1 MHTRS
6 RKCSPVRASY
16 NSRNPKMSSS
26 SRLRWF
32 GCAILLVAQLF
43 IAPMGFASDWQK
55 PAAQLAAKI
64 SAVTGP
70 GVIALDITN
79 RSSIPAAD
87 VEQIRRIL
95 TSELSGSG
103 VRVWQPDQA
112 AATVRVTLSESLEEY
127 VWVGEIQQGA
137 AEPMVVMVS
146 ADRPASL
153 ASAQNTPALILRA
166 APLMS
171 QPDPILDVVVLEGS
185 PRRGLLL
192 STAAVTVF
200 DFKDGRWLVAQ
211 SLAVA
216 HAMPFPKDVRGRIV
230 LRKDHLFD
238 AYLPG
243 VVCRSTEAG
252 SLSISCSRSDDPWPL
267 VAADL
272 GVSGFFAPA
281 RNFFTGVLAP
291 GIGKQKSAP
300 AFYSAA
306 AIPRDK
312 YVLWL
317 FSGVDGQLHLLD
329 GINQQAS
336 GRLRWGSDLAGIRAA
351 CRPDWFVLATS
362 ANGDEESLQAFD
374 FPDREP
380 VAASQ
385 KLSLNGPVTALWT
398 QPGGESATAVYRNS
412 ETGNY
417 EALQITLACS
427 Q

>member
-1 MHTRS
+1 M
-6 RKCSPVRASY
+6 
-16 NSRNPKMSSS
+16 
-26 SRLRWF
+26 
-32 GCAILLVAQLF
+32 QLF
-43 IAPMGFASDWQK
+43 FAPSAFASDWRK

-70 GVIALDITN
+70 GVIALDVTN

-87 VEQIRRIL
+87 VEQIRRAL
-95 TSELSGSG
+95 TSELAGSG

-112 AATVRVTLSESLEEY
+112 AATVRVTLSESMENY
-127 VWVGEIQQGA
+127 VWVAEIQQGTA
-137 AEPMVVMVS
+137 DPTVVIVS

-153 ASAQNTPALILRA
+153 ASAQNAPALTLRA
-166 APLMS
+166 TPLMS
-171 QPDPILDVVVLEGS
+171 QPEPILDVAVLEGN
-185 PRRGLLL
+185 PRRALVL

-200 DFKDGRWLVAQ
+200 DFKDGHWLVAQ
-211 SLAVA
+211 SLPIA
-216 HAMPFPKDVRGRIV
+216 HATPFPKDARGRIV

-243 VVCRSTEAG
+243 VVCRSAEAG
-252 SLSISCSRSDDPWPL
+252 SLSMACSRSDDPWPL
-267 VAADL
+267 VAADF

-300 AFYSAA
+300 PFYSAA

-317 FSGVDGQLHLLD
+317 FAGVDAQLHLLD

-336 GRLRWGSDLAGIRAA
+336 ARLHWGSDLAGIRVA
-351 CRPDWFVLATS
+351 CRTDWFVLATS
-362 ANGDEESLQAFD
+362 ASGDEESLQAFD

-385 KLSLNGPVTALWT
+385 KLPLNGPVMALWT
-398 QPGGESATAVYRNS
+398 QQSGESATAVYQNS

-417 EALQITLACS
+417 EALQLTLACS